1 MSDKEGAYPFDVFGA
16 VVYVTVVVVYILLL
30 FMRLLLFRLRG
41 TVVAFHCSS
50 IAYYKIFVL
59 KTRKI

>member
-16 VVYVTVVVVYILLL
+16 VVYVTVVYVTVVVVYILLL

-50 IAYYKIFVL
+50 IAY
-59 KTRKI
+59 